1 MSRYA
6 EILRDEDPRIAQIF
20 NVESETRQS
29 GSQVI
34 EDPFPAL
41 QRLLGTAPVHKG
53 SIGELLGYGEVGS
66 AFYLPGRVTYSAFS
80 FAAVSRALI
89 QNETFSSAGYDLFD
103 QSMSL
108 RHAILNKVGA
118 AHRRV
123 RGAIQPLFS
132 PDAAGTWWHEK
143 VIKETVETLISKI
156 EKKRSADLFLE
167 LCARMP
173 VHVVSAGFGI
183 DPQEIVTFR
192 IALLGGAGVESAED
206 RAAGQAKSHEIL
218 TRVIEARRK
227 KPEDDIISKLVHT
240 EITLE
245 DGTKRLLTNEELIAN
260 CRLIVLAGGGTTWR
274 QLGITLFALLNN
286 PDQLEAVKADRS
298 LLPNVILESARWHAT
313 DLVFPRLVQQD
324 VTLEGVEVPK
334 GALLHMCLGS
344 ANRDPARW
352 ADPEKFDIFRPVQR
366 AVAFGAGAHSCLG
379 QHVSR
384 QEMVVALNT
393 VFDRLPKLRWDTSK
407 PPARLTGGLF
417 ARGPSALPVM
427 FD

>member
-20 NVESETRQS
+20 DVEAETRQS

-41 QRLLGTAPVHKG
+41 QRLLAAAPVHQG
-53 SIGELLGYGEVGS
+53 SLGELLGYGEVGA
-66 AFYLPGRVTYSAFS
+66 AFYLPGKVIYSAFS
-80 FAAVSRALI
+80 FDAVSRALI
-89 QNETFSSAGYDLFD
+89 ENQTFSSAAYDLFD
-103 QSMSL
+103 QSSAM

-118 AHRRV
+118 EHRRV

-132 PDAAGTWWHEK
+132 PELAASWWNEK
-143 VIKETVETLISKI
+143 VIKETVDTLVAKI
-156 EKKRSADLFLE
+156 ETKRSANLFLE

-183 DPQEIVTFR
+183 DPQEIVPFR
-192 IALLGGAGVESAED
+192 IALLGGSGYESPED
-206 RAAGQAKSHEIL
+206 RAAGAAKSHEIL

-227 KPEDDIISKLVHT
+227 KPEDDVISKLVHT

-245 DGTKRLLTNEELIAN
+245 DGSKRPLTNDELIAN

-274 QLGITLFALLNN
+274 QLGITLFALLNH
-286 PDQLEAVKADRS
+286 PEQLQAVKADRS
-298 LLPNVILESARWHAT
+298 LLPKVILEAARWHAT

-324 VTLEGVEVPK
+324 VTLDGVEVPK

-344 ANRDPARW
+344 ANRDPKRW
-352 ADPEKFDIFRPVQR
+352 THPEKFDIFRPLQR
-366 AVAFGAGAHSCLG
+366 ALAFGGGPHSCLG

-384 QEMVVALNT
+384 QEMTEALNA
-393 VFDRLPKLRWDTSK
+393 VLDRLPNVRWDDSK

-417 ARGPSALPVM
+417 ARGPSALPVV
-427 FD
+427 FG